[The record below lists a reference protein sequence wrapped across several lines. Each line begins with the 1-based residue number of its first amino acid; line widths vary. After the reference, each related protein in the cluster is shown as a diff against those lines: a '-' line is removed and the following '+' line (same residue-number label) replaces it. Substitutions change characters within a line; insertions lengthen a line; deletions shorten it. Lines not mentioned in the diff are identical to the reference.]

1 MAGPS
6 TGRRFALYCT
16 TLGDYFFAEI
26 RHILA
31 CGLRS
36 LGHAAIETDERRG
49 FVPGADW
56 HVVVGAQEFFYL
68 GSGNSLRTGPWPAGV
83 VLYNA
88 EQPGSE
94 WFSLVRRL
102 LPRAH
107 AVWDMDLRVA
117 GLWAREGWPSSW
129 LPLGWVEECGLFA
142 PVRRLPDL
150 ALTSSLSARERRF
163 PAAFAQRPLD
173 LLFSGSRVPRREAFF
188 AAAAARLAR
197 WRSLIRLVDDSRFL
211 RHGRAASLH
220 TRALLGLA
228 QRAKIVLNIHR
239 RDDRYFEWHRVAL
252 HGIGQGALVISEP
265 TAAAPPFRA
274 GRDFIAVELEDM
286 PAAIEHSL
294 ASAAGLRE
302 AARIAAQGLKTYQ
315 RSCRLAGFLPS
326 AIARLGP
333 AGRAAAR
340 QSRNRADAAAEL
352 FFRNSPA

>member
-1 MAGPS
+1 MADPRA
-6 TGRRFALYCT
+6 GRRFALYCT

-26 RHILA
+26 RHLLA

-36 LGHAAIETDERRG
+36 LGHAAVEADERQG
-49 FVPGADW
+49 FVTEADW
-56 HVVVGAQEFFYL
+56 HVVIGAQEFFYL
-68 GSGNSLRTGPWPAGV
+68 GPGDRLRTGPWPPGV

-94 WFSLVRRL
+94 WFALVRRL

-107 AVWDMDLRVA
+107 AVWDMDRRTA
-117 GLWAREGWPSSW
+117 GRWAREGRPSSY

-150 ALTSSLSARERRF
+150 ALTRALSPGERRF
-163 PAAFAQRPLD
+163 PASFAQRPLD
-173 LLFSGSRVPRREAFF
+173 LLFAGSRVPRREAFF

-197 WRSLIRLVDDSRFL
+197 WRSVIRLVDDSRFL
-211 RHGRAASLH
+211 RHGRKAPLH

-239 RDDRYFEWHRVAL
+239 QEARYFEWHRVAL
-252 HGIGQGALVISEP
+252 HGIGQGALVVSEP
-265 TAAAPPFRA
+265 TDAAPPFRA
-274 GRDFIAVELEDM
+274 GRDFIAVKLGDM
-286 PAAIEHSL
+286 PAAIEHFL

-302 AARIAAQGLKTYQ
+302 AARIAAQGLGTYR

-333 AGRAAAR
+333 ASRAAAR
-340 QSRNRADAAAEL
+340 RGRNRADAAAEL
-352 FFRNSPA
+352 LLRHGQV